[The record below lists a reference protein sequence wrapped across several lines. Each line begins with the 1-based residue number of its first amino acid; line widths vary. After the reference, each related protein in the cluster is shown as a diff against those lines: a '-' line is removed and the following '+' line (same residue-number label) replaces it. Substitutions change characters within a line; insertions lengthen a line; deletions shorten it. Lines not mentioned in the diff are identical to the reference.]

1 MILRVKVERETIQ
14 IIIMREV
21 GIRIRFRVVIV
32 FGLWI
37 KERWSRQDIGILVA
51 RGSLLRKEVHEEI
64 LGV

>member
-37 KERWSRQDIGILVA
+37 KEHWSRLGIGILVV
-51 RGSLLRKEVHEEI
+51 RESLLRKRVEEGE
-64 LGV
+64 LGA